1 MYRFHFL
8 LICMMVLFTFSS
20 KFTLSQNLPTDNQ
33 TLADAKKAIKTAT
46 VVKAEFTGDW
56 KMEKESGYT
65 FANLAKRPVKMQVK
79 DNTTGKE
86 RRFEGL
92 AIYERGAPSDKWM
105 FSRYFTFTNSIE
117 IIGQQADTG
126 LLKSLTLEAMRNNPA
141 EWLGDISGIYWVY
154 PITLV
159 PGSFRQSSE
168 KEMSWQVTVQ
178 MDRRWDNI
186 YLVHREK
193 TIGVTAY
200 LKMDGKTWTLDPGND
215 GEREI
220 SRKEMKTSQLDK
232 MPTIG
237 SKGFDKL
244 YGQGSANPQ

>member
-1 MYRFHFL
+1 M
-8 LICMMVLFTFSS
+8 
-20 KFTLSQNLPTDNQ
+20 
-33 TLADAKKAIKTAT
+33 
-46 VVKAEFTGDW
+46 
-56 KMEKESGYT
+56 
-65 FANLAKRPVKMQVK
+65 
-79 DNTTGKE
+79 

-92 AIYERGAPSDKWM
+92 AIYDRGAPSDKWR
-105 FSRYFTFTNSIE
+105 FSRYFTYTNSIE

-126 LLKSLTLEAMRNNPA
+126 LLKTLTLEAMRNNPA

-154 PITLV
+154 PVTLV
-159 PGSFRQSSE
+159 PGSFTQSSD
-168 KEMSWQVTVQ
+168 KEMSWQVIVQ

-186 YLVHREK
+186 YLVQREK

-244 YGQGSANPQ
+244 YGQGSGNLQ

>member
-1 MYRFHFL
+1 MYRFCFYLFCAIIPFL
-8 LICMMVLFTFSS
+8 LIGKFSIA
-20 KFTLSQNLPTDNQ
+20 QNLPADNQ
-33 TLADAKKAIKTAT
+33 TLADAKNAIKTAS
-46 VVKAEFTGDW
+46 VVKAEFSGDW

-79 DNTTGKE
+79 DNSTGKE

-92 AIYERGAPSDKWM
+92 AIYERGSPSDKWR

-117 IIGQQADTG
+117 IIGQQADTS
-126 LLKSLTLEAMRNNPA
+126 LLKSLTLEAMRQNPA

-154 PITLV
+154 PVTLM
-159 PGSFRQSSE
+159 PGSFRQSSD
-168 KEMSWQVTVQ
+168 KEMSWQVTVL
-178 MDRRWDNI
+178 MNRRWDNI
-186 YLVHREK
+186 YLVQREK

-220 SRKEMKTSQLDK
+220 SRKEMKTSQLEK
-232 MPTIG
+232 MPTIQ

-244 YGQGSANPQ
+244 YGQSSANTQ